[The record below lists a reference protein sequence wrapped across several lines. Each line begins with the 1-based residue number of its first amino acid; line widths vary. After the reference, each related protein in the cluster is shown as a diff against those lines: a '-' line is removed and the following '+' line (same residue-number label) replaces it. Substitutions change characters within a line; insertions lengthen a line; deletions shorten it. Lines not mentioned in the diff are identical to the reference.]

1 MSLRSYLFSLIGGLI
16 VLLTLAQLFLVNWIE
31 QTLTDEVN
39 NKAKVLSQQMIELV
53 FDEIENN
60 ETKRGT
66 HRIIHSSINAK
77 NQNVEIK
84 VVKDKFKTSP
94 KDIDPKAAGT
104 KAVVVYKEEA
114 IINKATKQVPVSK
127 HIITSELKSL
137 FEQQVRKISNDDL
150 STIVIQE
157 PQTSNNIWFEQHG
170 TFNNNK
176 TKDLVSY
183 VQLGLIICA
192 IVALIFAYW
201 LSIQFNKPLRTL
213 IVGFKNLAEGNYNYD
228 VKESGVNEIKTTIK
242 YFNNM
247 VQRLNKLTSAE
258 KQHKEIAHLAEL
270 GEVSRGLA
278 HALRNP
284 IHTIGLSIEQLGD
297 PELSTTQRNKLIKT
311 VQNKIS
317 HIDKNIKALLTL
329 TSSGIT
335 RDQNVPVLA
344 VIQDILLEYKSCQP
358 KPQKF
363 ALAVDP
369 KVTILGAESEIR
381 SILHTLIINAC
392 EANPI
397 DGEIAIKLSKQQ
409 NHRIEINI
417 IDEGKGLDKTIT
429 PQLFQPH
436 TSTKPEGAG
445 MGLYIAKRIITLHY
459 QGELTLSNKVEETQG
474 NTGCIA
480 QAIFKTG

>member
-31 QTLTDEVN
+31 QTLTNEVN
-39 NKAKVLSQQMIELV
+39 SKAKVLSQQMIELV

-60 ETKRGT
+60 EIEKGT
-66 HRIIHSSINAK
+66 HKIIHSSINAQS
-77 NQNVEIK
+77 QNIEIK
-84 VVKDKFKTSP
+84 VIKDKFKTSL
-94 KDIDPKAAGT
+94 IDPDI
-104 KAVVVYKEEA
+104 KAVAVYKEDG
-114 IINKATKQVPVSK
+114 INNKVAEQIPVSK
-127 HIITSELKSL
+127 QVITSELKSL

-150 STIVIQE
+150 STIVIQD
-157 PQTSNNIWFEQHG
+157 PQPSGNIWFEQHS

-213 IVGFKNLAEGNYNYD
+213 IFGFKSLAEGNYNCN
-228 VKESGVNEIKTTIK
+228 VNESGVNEIKTTIK

-297 PELSTTQRNKLIKT
+297 PELSTIQRNKLIKT

-363 ALAVDP
+363 VVAVDP
-369 KVTILGAESEIR
+369 KVTILGAESEVR

-397 DGEIAIKLSKQQ
+397 NGKITIELSKQQ
-409 NHRIEINI
+409 NGLIKVNV
-417 IDEGKGLDKTIT
+417 IDEGKGLDKTIS

-459 QGELTLSNKVEETQG
+459 QGELTLTNKVEETQS